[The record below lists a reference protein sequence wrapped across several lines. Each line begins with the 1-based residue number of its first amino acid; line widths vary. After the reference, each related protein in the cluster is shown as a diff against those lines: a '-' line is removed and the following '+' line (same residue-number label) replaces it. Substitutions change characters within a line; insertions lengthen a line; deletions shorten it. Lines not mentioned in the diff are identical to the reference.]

1 MIFIMIEYM
10 TIIIYIVNRRLETEM
25 RVSREQVAENRR
37 KILEAAGRLFRERGF
52 EAVTVADVMQAAGL
66 THGGFYG
73 YFKSKTDLI
82 AQALAGMLTGTWADG
97 DFAAYAAR
105 YLSPAHCADVAG
117 GCATAALASETLR
130 QAPEAR
136 AVMTAGLRQQ
146 IDILSRHAPGDSAAA
161 RRQAAI
167 GSWAAMVGAMI
178 LARTS
183 NDAALSDEI
192 LEQTRM
198 WLQARHRTGRP
209 SQVAPQK

>member
-1 MIFIMIEYM
+1 
-10 TIIIYIVNRRLETEM
+10 M

-82 AQALAGMLTGTWADG
+82 AEALADILVGPGPDADL
-97 DFAAYAAR
+97 AAYAAG
-105 YLSPAHCADVAG
+105 YLSPAHRANVAG

-136 AVMTAGLRQQ
+136 AAMTAGLQQQ
-146 IDILSRHAPGDSAAA
+146 IDDLSRHAPGDSAAA

-167 GSWAAMVGAMI
+167 GTWAAMVGALI
-178 LARTS
+178 LSRVS
-183 NDAALSDEI
+183 DNRALSDEI
-192 LEQTRM
+192 LDQTRA
-198 WLQARHRTGRP
+198 WLRAKGQKARMTPSSRTEAVSR
-209 SQVAPQK
+209 SK